1 VATIEIGA
9 DVGLCWTL
17 LADPRLVPEWV
28 PAVAQVDVLER
39 DAHDRAVRVSF
50 VGMPSSG
57 SLEYELDYRYD
68 EGERRVS
75 WTTAGALE
83 REPERQII
91 GEARLEDL
99 GGGRCRLHNALAA
112 KTGRGQPSWARDTLA
127 DDNAEKVARAFQ
139 RFAEGRAVISSG
151 SRAS

>member
-1 VATIEIGA
+1 MATIEIGA

-28 PAVAQVDVLER
+28 LAVAQVDVLER
-39 DAHDRAVRVSF
+39 DAAGRAVRVSF
-50 VGMPSSG
+50 VGMPSTG
-57 SLEYELDYRYD
+57 SLEYQLDYRYD
-68 EGERRVS
+68 ESERRIS

-99 GGGRCRLHNALAA
+99 GDGRCRLHYALAA
-112 KTGRGQPSWARDTLA
+112 KAGRSLPAWARDTLA

-139 RFAEGRAVISSG
+139 RFAERRAG
-151 SRAS
+151 

>member
-1 VATIEIGA
+1 MATIEIGV
-9 DVGLCWTL
+9 DVERCWTL

-28 PAVAQVDVLER
+28 PAVAQVDVIER
-39 DAHDRAVRVSF
+39 DAAGRAVRVAF
-50 VGMPSSG
+50 VGMPSTG

-68 EGERRVS
+68 DDERRVS

-83 REPERQII
+83 REPERQIV

-99 GGGRCRLHNALAA
+99 GGGRCRLHYALAA
-112 KTGRGQPSWARDTLA
+112 RAGRGLPQWAKDTLA

-139 RFAEGRAVISSG
+139 RFAERRDGAT
-151 SRAS
+151 

>member
-28 PAVAQVDVLER
+28 AVVAQVDVVES
-39 DAHDRAVRVSF
+39 DAAGRPTRVSF
-50 VGMPSSG
+50 VGMPSTG
-57 SLEYELDYRYD
+57 SLEYQIDYRYD
-68 EGERRVS
+68 EAERRVS

-99 GGGRCRLHNALAA
+99 GGGRCRLHYALAA
-112 KTGRGQPSWARDTLA
+112 KAGRSLPQWAHATLA

-139 RFAEGRAVISSG
+139 RFAE
-151 SRAS
+151 SRALRSP